1 MFKLDKLRNSAT
13 FSNFF
18 YLVSIQG
25 INYLIPFIL
34 LPYLLKTLGPEKFG
48 MIAFCQAVVQ
58 YFVLLVDYGFN
69 LTATKKISINRN
81 NQEEL
86 NKIFVSTIAA
96 KSILCVFCFIIY
108 LIFLFT
114 IPIFW
119 QYRQVLNILM
129 LTVVGTVLFPVW
141 FFQGLEK
148 MKLLSIVNFA
158 IKLFLF
164 PITLLLVKQPDDYL
178 IAVVLQSIVFLIAG
192 ISCIAIIYKYSFIK
206 WIKVDYSDILQ
217 ELKSGWNVFL
227 STVTSNL
234 YTSSFVIILGIYTS
248 NTIIGYYVAAE
259 KIMRISC
266 FILIGPAI
274 QSLFP
279 KMTALVVNNPA
290 NASQLLRKAFL
301 GSAIFLVIVSSGLFL
316 FSELITSFLGNN
328 YKEATYLIKIF
339 SITPIFIGLG
349 GILGQVGILA
359 FEDGK
364 KFSKVYF
371 ISGGISIILVF
382 TLTNY
387 FKEIGTAV
395 SLVLTEFTVFILM
408 LHFGY
413 KYLKINT
420 SNNIYT
426 KNDFV

>member
-58 YFVLLVDYGFN
+58 YFVLVVDYGFN
-69 LTATKKISINRN
+69 LTATKKISINRG

-96 KSILCVFCFIIY
+96 KSILCVFCFIVY
-108 LIFLFT
+108 LVFLFT
-114 IPIFW
+114 VPIFW
-119 QYRQVLNILM
+119 QYRQVLSILM

-148 MKLLSIVNFA
+148 MRLLSIVNFV

-164 PITLLLVKQPDDYL
+164 PITLLLVKKPDDYL

-192 ISCIAIIYKYSFIK
+192 FFSIAIIYKNSFVK
-206 WIKVDYSDILQ
+206 WIKVDYKDILN
-217 ELKSGWNVFL
+217 ELKAGWNVFL
-227 STVTSNL
+227 STVASNL
-234 YTSSFVIILGIYTS
+234 YTTSFVIILGVYTS
-248 NTIIGYYVAAE
+248 NTIVGYYVAAE

-279 KMTALVVNNPA
+279 KMSALVVNNPV

-301 GSAIFLVIVSSGLFL
+301 GSAIFLVIISFALYL
-316 FSELITSFLGNN
+316 FSEQITTFLGSK
-328 YKEATYLIKIF
+328 YKSATYLIKIL
-339 SITPIFIGLG
+339 SVTPIFIGLG

-364 KFSKVYF
+364 NFSKVYL
-371 ISGGISIILVF
+371 ICGGISIILVF

-387 FKEIGTAV
+387 YKEIGTAI
-395 SLVLTEFTVFILM
+395 SLVLTEFTVFLLM
-408 LHFGY
+408 LHFGF
-413 KYLKINT
+413 KYLKIN
-420 SNNIYT
+420 NLNRI
-426 KNDFV
+426 